1 MIRRRIL
8 PYFEKLPVEKI
19 TASTIRRWQ
28 NDLMAQGFSP
38 TYLKSIHYY
47 FATYEDANE
56 DDTLWVVIVKNMVD
70 NATED
75 AE

>member
-1 MIRRRIL
+1 ML
-8 PYFEKLPVEKI
+8 DECEAMLDEDDYTYSFDYWFVE
-19 TASTIRRWQ
+19 
-28 NDLMAQGFSP
+28 
-38 TYLKSIHYY
+38 
-47 FATYEDANE
+47 YEDANE